1 METPNPTLPANDIDL
16 SKFVPAVGEDIPK
29 PKRQIV
35 DELIE
40 EDEPEDNDPV
50 ILQKGPWE
58 GAMNYDPEAPVDQ
71 FAAVPMQPPPFLAL
85 TNDQV
90 DVAMR
95 PVPTPAQLERQAQRQ
110 EAQQQKKTQA
120 EKKAE
125 EGIFIGAVKGLLGL
139 EKKKQDAAELREKAL
154 EAEEKEAQELFELC
168 KRLIQHFP
176 THVPKTD
183 IRPGLR
189 PSTYQKF
196 IADAKFNLNSGR
208 IFENGKATAK
218 WASKVTEIGGSMVGL
233 NLRGPTV
240 NFSSAMS
247 KHIDEG
253 LFDDEIREVVVFYP
267 HFFVRPLWL
276 RVMEKIFFVAM
287 AVHDLNSNSGVPL
300 TSGPRAASEHM
311 SARDMA
317 EFAG

>member
-29 PKRQIV
+29 PKRQ
-35 DELIE
+35 LID
-40 EDEPEDNDPV
+40 EDEEPDQDDEPV
-50 ILQKGPWE
+50 VLQKGPWE
-58 GAMNYDPEAPVDQ
+58 GVMNDPEAPVDQ
-71 FAAVPMQPPPFLAL
+71 FAATPMIIQPPPFLPL
-85 TNDQV
+85 TTDQV
-90 DVAMR
+90 DLAMR

-218 WASKVTEIGGSMVGL
+218 WASKITEIGGSMVGL
-233 NLRGPTV
+233 NLRGPTL
-240 NFSSAMS
+240 NFSQAMS
-247 KHIDEG
+247 THIDEG

-276 RVMEKIFFVAM
+276 RVLEKIFFVAM
-287 AVHDLNSNSGVPL
+287 AVHDVNSNSGTPI
-300 TSGPRAASEHM
+300 TSGPQASSQRV